1 MKIRKKYRIA
11 GAVILFLAVFCW
23 IQNNW
28 LTVTYYSCRDE
39 KIPKEFEG
47 YRILQ
52 ISDLHNKEFGKNN
65 HKLIEKI
72 TELKPD
78 MIVLTGDLVESSHT
92 DIEAAVSFAEQTA
105 AISPTY
111 YITGNHENW
120 LSDQDKKNLLKELEN
135 AGVVCLENE
144 VAEIEKKTGTISV
157 IGLNDE
163 NLADDTLKH
172 IISETEEDRF
182 TIALAHEPQYF
193 SHYCDTNVD
202 LVLTGHAHGGQFRIP
217 FLGGVAAPDQGL
229 FPEYTEGEHSNGTT
243 TMIISR
249 GLGNSIIPVRLFNLP
264 EIVCIDLESGLS
276 MQ

>member
-1 MKIRKKYRIA
+1 MFYRGIFIGEVHMKIRKKYRIA
-11 GAVILFLAVFCW
+11 GAVILLLAVFFW

-78 MIVLTGDLVESSHT
+78 MIVLTGDLVDSSHT

-111 YITGNHENW
+111 YITGNHEKW
-120 LSDQDKKNLLKELEN
+120 LSDQDKTNLLKELEN
-135 AGVVCLENE
+135 AGVE
-144 VAEIEKKTGTISV
+144 
-157 IGLNDE
+157 
-163 NLADDTLKH
+163 
-172 IISETEEDRF
+172 
-182 TIALAHEPQYF
+182 
-193 SHYCDTNVD
+193 
-202 LVLTGHAHGGQFRIP
+202 
-217 FLGGVAAPDQGL
+217 
-229 FPEYTEGEHSNGTT
+229 
-243 TMIISR
+243 
-249 GLGNSIIPVRLFNLP
+249 
-264 EIVCIDLESGLS
+264 
-276 MQ
+276 